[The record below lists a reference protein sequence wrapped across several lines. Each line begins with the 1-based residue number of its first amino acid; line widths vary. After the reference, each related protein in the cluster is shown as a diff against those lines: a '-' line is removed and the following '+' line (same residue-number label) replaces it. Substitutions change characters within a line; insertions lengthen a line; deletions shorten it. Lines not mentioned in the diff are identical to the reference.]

1 MVLNILTLAISF
13 HALGFNWLLQTLL
26 TWHAGELCF
35 VKQWAESSLSGK
47 IYALQY
53 NQQNKACAAS
63 TPVYTYV
70 MEAEA
75 AH

>member
-1 MVLNILTLAISF
+1 M
-13 HALGFNWLLQTLL
+13 
-26 TWHAGELCF
+26 
-35 VKQWAESSLSGK
+35 QWAESSLSGK

-70 MEAEA
+70 TETEA